1 MKDSGRGL
9 LDGSWLSRWNMFVR
23 VDGIAVQDFF
33 RSLHWHCWHAWNLL
47 GWPRALRL
55 GHYIIVIWRDG
66 FDSAAAGSE
75 EEDPLQP
82 LLLKVATAFK
92 CVVCFASPVTDLLI
106 ACLIDWLVGWLVA
119 DRLTEKVNYSYSGIM
134 IAQFKISAQIDYHA
148 RAHTHTH
155 TNQLARDFSSSD
167 DLTRRL
173 RKLFKASLSLCQ
185 ADITSRDYYVD
196 SSMSVLF
203 YISTVLELYKYWSNS
218 EFELQM

>member
-1 MKDSGRGL
+1 MY
-9 LDGSWLSRWNMFVR
+9 
-23 VDGIAVQDFF
+23 GIAVQDFF
-33 RSLHWHCWHAWNLL
+33 RSQHWHCWHAWNLL
-47 GWPRALRL
+47 GWLRALRL

-173 RKLFKASLSLCQ
+173 RKLFKASLSLASWHYVSWLLCWFIYVRFVLHLHCSW
-185 ADITSRDYYVD
+185 ITKNG
-196 SSMSVLF
+196 SS
-203 YISTVLELYKYWSNS
+203 S
-218 EFELQM
+218 EFELQL